1 VFEEAMLRALN
12 AFSPVQDNLLSPPIT
27 VRTPRL
33 YYYDSETY
41 TQVMEHLAG
50 SQDLKSWL
58 LSEQGG
64 KSISQPSAK
73 AIGHALGAWIGAFHA
88 WGSQEQQAVLRA
100 TMAQNREMQRLKN
113 MVNYEKLPTMVDK
126 YPHILES
133 SRAIFEQA
141 RDRAAAEINSDSSPA
156 SDTQN
161 EDYGLIHGDFW
172 TGNVL
177 ITDHTLF
184 VVDWELS
191 HLGLRALDLGQMLAE
206 LFEAKHFKDVD
217 AAVWIMQGLIE
228 RYELLTLD
236 MAFRAATHVGVHL
249 VCWSDVPGWG
259 SPEEIQAVVRI
270 GRDFIVRGWQ
280 RDRDWFVDEG
290 TLAFLFERDHRS

>member
-1 VFEEAMLRALN
+1 MLRALN
-12 AFSPVQDNLLSPPIT
+12 TFSPVRDTLLSPPIT

-33 YYYDSETY
+33 YHYDQQTY
-41 TQVMEHLAG
+41 TQVMEHLAD
-50 SQDLKSWL
+50 SKDLKSWL

-64 KSISQPSAK
+64 QSTSQASAR

-88 WGSQEQQAVLRA
+88 WGSQEQQAALRGK
-100 TMAQNREMQRLKN
+100 MMQNIAMQKLKN
-113 MVNYEKLPTMVDK
+113 MVNYEKLPTMVDT

-141 RDRAAAEINSDSSPA
+141 RDRAAAELSSSSSTAA

-191 HLGLRALDLGQMLAE
+191 HIGLRALDLGQMLAE
-206 LFEAKHFKDVD
+206 LFEAKHFKDID
-217 AAVWIMQGLIE
+217 AAVWIMQGLVE

-249 VCWSDVPGWG
+249 VCWSVVPGWG
-259 SPEEIQAVVRI
+259 TQQQIEEVVRI

-290 TLAFLFERDHRS
+290 TLAFLFEREYRS

>member
-1 VFEEAMLRALN
+1 
-12 AFSPVQDNLLSPPIT
+12 
-27 VRTPRL
+27 
-33 YYYDSETY
+33 
-41 TQVMEHLAG
+41 MEHL
-50 SQDLKSWL
+50 SDSKDLKSWL

-64 KSISQPSAK
+64 QSISQASAR

-88 WGSQEQQAVLRA
+88 WGSQEQQAALRGK
-100 TMAQNREMQRLKN
+100 MAQNIAMQKLKN
-113 MVNYEKLPTMVDK
+113 MVNYEKLPTMVDT

-141 RDRAAAEINSDSSPA
+141 RDRAAAELSSSSSSTAA

-191 HLGLRALDLGQMLAE
+191 HIGLRALDLGQMLAE
-206 LFEAKHFKDVD
+206 LFEAKHFKDID
-217 AAVWIMQGLIE
+217 AAVWIMQGLVE

-249 VCWSDVPGWG
+249 VCWSVVPGWG
-259 SPEEIQAVVRI
+259 TQQQIEEVVRI

-290 TLAFLFERDHRS
+290 TLAFLFERKYRS